1 MIAVHTWLE
10 GLGLGQYAESFERNA
25 IDPDLLPGLTDAQLE
40 ELGVR
45 PLGHRLR
52 LLAAI
57 AVLRSEGVHTAL
69 KADRR
74 PHGEPAG
81 DRRQLTVLFCDLVGS
96 TALSRKLDPEDLGA
110 LIQTYQQTCRAV
122 VERCGGHIAQY
133 LGDGVMVYF
142 GWPRAHE
149 DDAQRSVRAATEILD
164 ALRGVPSPEPLHV
177 RIGIATG
184 LVVIGV
190 TGAGDANEP
199 MLAVGETPN
208 LAARLQGLAGSDEVV
223 VAEPTRALA
232 GGTFAYEDLGEHFV
246 KGIPEP
252 VRAWRVLGE
261 SRVAGRFEATHSDAP
276 TPLVGREPELE
287 LLRRAWD
294 CVRQGMG
301 EVVVL
306 RGEAGIGKS
315 RIALELCATVAQTPH
330 HLLRFQCLP
339 YNINSAF
346 FPIIS
351 HLERAA
357 GLTRSD
363 TPATKLDK
371 LEALLP
377 RWRLTD
383 SMTPI
388 YAALLSLPLDRYP
401 PSRVS
406 AAKQK
411 ENTIDAIVSSVVA
424 LSKSN
429 PVLMVFEDAHWVDP
443 TTLETLSA
451 IIDGIRSA
459 PVLLTITCRPEF
471 APPWTERSH
480 VTLCELGRLSPH
492 LSADMV
498 ATVTRGKALPE
509 ALLRQIVAKT
519 DGIPLFVEEVTKS
532 VLASEL
538 LGRKAERY
546 VRDGEAP
553 GLEIPATLKEL
564 LAARLDA
571 LADAKKIAQIGAVI
585 GRQFRYDVVVALFGS
600 AGGDPAGALDQLVQ
614 AGLVSRDG
622 VAPEVVFSFKHAL
635 VQDSAYES
643 LLKSE
648 RQALHRKA
656 GDLLSERFPET
667 ADSAPELLA
676 RHYTAGNVF
685 EPAVRYWLKAGERAW
700 QRSAAK
706 EAIAHLTGG
715 LELVDKITDAATR
728 DALELRLQAALG
740 VVYFATVSYA
750 APQAQAAFLRA
761 YELTQRV
768 RQPELLAPVLYGI
781 GAFQTMKG
789 DVRAGHGAFEKLMA
803 VATASAQ
810 PRLLLYAHAVLTWSN
825 YSRADYPKAVEHANH
840 VLALYESAPQAGAR
854 LSAADPKVIS
864 ECFRALAL
872 WSQGF
877 PDQADA
883 VSDALL
889 AHARALGDPYS
900 LAYALNFAA
909 LLIPDLRGEYQRAVD
924 RADEGIGL
932 ARELGYPFLQLSG
945 TVFRVWP
952 ASHLSD
958 PAELLDVMDKALEK
972 LRVLGSL
979 YHYPHLLARRAGL
992 LIRLGRVDEAQ
1003 RTAAE
1008 ALAQIEKSG
1017 EASIEAD
1024 AWLAQGESWQAAG
1037 AAHWDPAQSCY
1048 LRALDVARRQGA
1060 KGWELRAAITLARLW
1075 QRQGQRQKSRDLI
1088 APVYHW
1094 FTEGNDTANL
1104 REAAGLLREVC

>member
-1 MIAVHTWLE
+1 MIAVRTWLE
-10 GLGLGQYAESFERNA
+10 VLGLGQYAENFERNA
-25 IDPDLLPGLTDAQLE
+25 IDPDLLPGLTEAQLE

-52 LLAAI
+52 LLQAI
-57 AVLRSEGVHTAL
+57 AVLRSEAVSSPLKPDQQPDGNPTA
-69 KADRR
+69 
-74 PHGEPAG
+74 

-110 LIQTYQQTCRAV
+110 LIRTYQQTCREV

-149 DDAQRSVRAATEILD
+149 DDAQRSVRAATAILD
-164 ALRGVPSPEPLHV
+164 AIRGVPSPEPLHV

-184 LVVIGV
+184 LVVIGG
-190 TGAGDANEP
+190 TGAGGAKEP
-199 MLAVGETPN
+199 KLAVGQTPN
-208 LAARLQGLAGSDEVV
+208 LAARLQALAGSDEVV

-232 GGTFAYEDLGEHFV
+232 GGVFAYEDLGEHFV

-261 SRVAGRFEATHSDAP
+261 SGVAGRFEATHTDAP
-276 TPLVGREPELE
+276 TPLVGRGPEME

-294 CVRQGMG
+294 GVQQGMG

-315 RIALELCATVAQTPH
+315 RIALELCASVALQPH
-330 HLLRFQCLP
+330 HLLHFQCMP

-346 FPIIS
+346 FPIIA
-351 HLERAA
+351 HLQRAA
-357 GLTRSD
+357 GFARSD
-363 TPATKLDK
+363 TPAAKLDK
-371 LEALLP
+371 LEALLA
-377 RWRLTD
+377 RWRLPEG
-383 SMTPI
+383 MAPI

-411 ENTIDAIVSSVVA
+411 ENTIEAIVSSVIA

-443 TTLETLSA
+443 TTLDALSA
-451 IIDGIRSA
+451 VIDGIGTA

-471 APPWTERSH
+471 APPWMERSH

-498 ATVTRGKALPE
+498 ATITHGKALPE
-509 ALLRQIVAKT
+509 EVLRQIVAKT

-532 VLASEL
+532 MLASGL
-538 LGRKAERY
+538 LGRTGEGSMH
-546 VRDGEAP
+546 DGQSP
-553 GLEIPATLKEL
+553 GIEIPATLKEL

-585 GRQFRYDVVVALFGS
+585 GRQFRYDVVLALFGS
-600 AGGDPAGALDQLVQ
+600 ARGDPAVALDQLVQ
-614 AGLVSRDG
+614 AGLISRHG

-635 VQDSAYES
+635 IQDSAYES
-643 LLKSE
+643 LLRSE
-648 RQALHRKA
+648 RQALHRQA

-667 ADSAPELLA
+667 ADSEPELLA
-676 RHYTAGNVF
+676 RHYTAGNIF
-685 EPAVRYWLKAGERAW
+685 ERAVLYWLKAGERAW

-706 EAIAHLTGG
+706 EAIAHLTSG
-715 LELVDKITDAATR
+715 LELIDRVADSATR
-728 DALELRLQAALG
+728 DAFELRLQAALG

-761 YELTQRV
+761 YELTERV

-789 DVRAGHGAFEKLMA
+789 DVRAGHGAFGKLMH

-825 YSRADYPKAVEHANH
+825 YSRADYPTAIEHANQL
-840 VLALYESAPQAGAR
+840 LALYDSVPQTGAR

-872 WSQGF
+872 WSLGF

-909 LLIPDLRGEYQRAVD
+909 LLVPDLRGEHQRAVD

-932 ARELGYPFLQLSG
+932 ARELGYPFMQLSG
-945 TVFRVWP
+945 TLFRVWP

-972 LRVLGSL
+972 LRALGSM
-979 YHYPHLLARRAGL
+979 YHHPHLLAHRARL
-992 LIRLGRVDEAQ
+992 LIRLGRVEEAQ
-1003 RTAAE
+1003 STAAE
-1008 ALAQIEKSG
+1008 ALVQIEKSG

-1037 AAHWDPAQSCY
+1037 AARWDQAQSYY
-1048 LRALDVARRQGA
+1048 LRALEVARKQGA
-1060 KGWELRAAITLARLW
+1060 KGWELRAAIALARLW
-1075 QRQGQRQKSRDLI
+1075 QLLGKRQESRDLL

-1094 FTEGNDTANL
+1094 FTEGNDTADV
-1104 REAAGLLREVC
+1104 REVAGLLREPC